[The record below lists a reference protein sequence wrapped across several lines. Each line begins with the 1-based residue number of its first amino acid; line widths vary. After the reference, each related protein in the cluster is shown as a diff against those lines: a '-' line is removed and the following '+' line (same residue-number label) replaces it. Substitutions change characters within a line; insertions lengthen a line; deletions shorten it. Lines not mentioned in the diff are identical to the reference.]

1 MKAVSDHDDEPT
13 DPAVAWLTDLLYTG
27 VGLGIMAVNKAQ
39 VARRD
44 LQKQAEAEGLDLP
57 DLTFLRELASD
68 PERTRRIAT
77 RLRDELQDLD
87 DRLDGIEHRIG
98 SILAGLEPDLPDPL
112 RDLSRAFRSIAVDH
126 VAQVRA
132 ALGLEAR

>member
-1 MKAVSDHDDEPT
+1 MSDHDDEPT

>member
-1 MKAVSDHDDEPT
+1 MSDHDDEPI

-27 VGLGIMAVNKAQ
+27 VGLGILAVNKAQ

-44 LQKQAEAEGLDLP
+44 LQKQVDAEELELP
-57 DLTFLRELASD
+57 DLSFLRELASD
-68 PERTRRIAT
+68 PDRTRRIAV
-77 RLRDELQDLD
+77 RLRDELRDLD

-98 SILAGLEPDLPDPL
+98 SILDGIEPDLPEPL
-112 RDLSRAFRSIAVDH
+112 RDLLRAFRTVADDH
-126 VAQVRA
+126 VSQLRA

>member
-1 MKAVSDHDDEPT
+1 MPDHDDESI
-13 DPAVAWLTDLLYTG
+13 DPAVEWLTDLLYTG
-27 VGLGIMAVNKAQ
+27 VGLGILAVNKAQ

-44 LQKQAEAEGLDLP
+44 LQKQVEADELELP
-57 DLTFLRELASD
+57 DLSFLRDLAND

-98 SILAGLEPDLPDPL
+98 SILAGIEPDLPEPL
-112 RDLSRAFRSIAVDH
+112 RDVSRAFRTVATDH
-126 VAQVRA
+126 VAQLRA

>member
-1 MKAVSDHDDEPT
+1 MTGVSDHDDEPS

-44 LQKQAEAEGLDLP
+44 LQKQVEADELELP
-57 DLTFLRELASD
+57 DLSFLRDLASD
-68 PERTRRIAT
+68 PDRTRRIAV

-98 SILAGLEPDLPDPL
+98 SILDGIEPDLPEPL
-112 RDLSRAFRSIAVDH
+112 RDLSRAFRTVADDH
-126 VAQVRA
+126 VSQLRA

>member
-1 MKAVSDHDDEPT
+1 MPDHDDESI
-13 DPAVAWLTDLLYTG
+13 DPAVEWLTDLLYTG
-27 VGLGIMAVNKAQ
+27 VGLGILAVNKAQ

-44 LQKQAEAEGLDLP
+44 LQKQVEADELELP
-57 DLTFLRELASD
+57 DLSFLRDLAND

-98 SILAGLEPDLPDPL
+98 SILAGIEPDLPEPL
-112 RDLSRAFRSIAVDH
+112 RDVSRAFRTVATDH
-126 VAQVRA
+126 VAQLRA
-132 ALGLEAR
+132 SLGLESR